1 MSSNIMS
8 SNIPHKPAI
17 TRVPIHELIAQRWS
31 PVAFDPQRPVSRAQL
46 IALLEAARWA
56 PSCFG
61 DQPWR
66 YIVWDR
72 FTDPAAWEQ
81 AQNCLTPGNQDWARN
96 PPILMLSLAGSVFS
110 ATGKPNRWAQH
121 DTGAASENICLQ
133 ATALGLMA
141 HQMGGFDADKA
152 RALFGIPEDYTA
164 MAMIAVGYQGTS
176 DVLNDKLREREAAA
190 RERRPLGE
198 KFFAGAWGE
207 SVHID

>member
-1 MSSNIMS
+1 LSSY
-8 SNIPHKPAI
+8 IPHKPAI
-17 TRVPIHELIAQRWS
+17 TRVPIHDLIAQRWS
-31 PVAFDPQRPVSRAQL
+31 PVAFDAQRPVSRAQL

-72 FTDPAAWEQ
+72 FTDAAAWEQ
-81 AQNCLTPGNQDWARN
+81 AQSCLTPGNQNWAHN

-110 ATGKPNRWAQH
+110 ANGNPNRWAQH

-141 HQMGGFDADKA
+141 HQMGGFDVDQA
-152 RALFGIPEDYTA
+152 RTLFGIPADYTP
-164 MAMIAVGYQGTS
+164 MAMIAVGYQSTS
-176 DVLNDKLREREAAA
+176 EGLNDKLRQREAAA
-190 RERRPLGE
+190 RARRPLE
-198 KFFAGAWGE
+198 EMFFADVWGRALE
-207 SVHID
+207 VG

>member
-1 MSSNIMS
+1 MSSSILR
-8 SNIPHKPAI
+8 KPAI
-17 TRVPIHELIAQRWS
+17 TGLPIHDLIARRWS
-31 PVAFDPQRPVSRAQL
+31 PVAFDAQRPVSHSQL
-46 IALLEAARWA
+46 MALLEAARWA

-72 FTDPAAWEQ
+72 FTDAAAWEL
-81 AQNCLTPGNQDWARN
+81 AYSCLTPGNQEWARN

-110 ATGKPNRWAQH
+110 ANGKPNRWAQH

-152 RALFGIPEDYTA
+152 RTLFGIPDDYTA
-164 MAMIAVGYQGTS
+164 MAMIAVGYHGTPAGLS
-176 DVLNDKLREREAAA
+176 DRLRLREAAA
-190 RERRPLGE
+190 RVRRPLGE
-198 KFFAGAWGE
+198 IFFKDVWGRAVEGA
-207 SVHID
+207 

>member
-1 MSSNIMS
+1 MSN
-8 SNIPHKPAI
+8 NIPPKPAI
-17 TRVPIHELIAQRWS
+17 TRAPIHDLIAQRWS
-31 PVAFDPQRPVSRAQL
+31 PVAYDAQRSVNHEQL

-72 FTDPAAWEQ
+72 FADAAAWEQ
-81 AQNCLTPGNQDWARN
+81 AQSCLAPGNQDWASN
-96 PPILMLSLAGSVFS
+96 PPILMLSLAGSVFG
-110 ATGKPNRWAQH
+110 ANGKPNRWAQH

-152 RALFGIPEDYTA
+152 RTLFGIPADYTP
-164 MAMIAVGYQGTS
+164 MAMIAVGYQSAPDG
-176 DVLNDKLREREAAA
+176 LNDKLRERDSAVRA
-190 RERRPLGE
+190 RRPLE
-198 KFFAGAWGE
+198 EIFFAGVWGRAVE
-207 SVHID
+207 VG

>member
-1 MSSNIMS
+1 MS

-17 TRVPIHELIAQRWS
+17 THVPIHDLIAQRWS
-31 PVAFDPQRPVSRAQL
+31 PVAFDPQRPVSHAQL

-66 YIVWDR
+66 YIIWDR
-72 FTDPAAWEQ
+72 FTDAVAWAQ
-81 AQNCLTPGNQDWARN
+81 AQSCLTPGNQDWAHN

-110 ATGKPNRWAQH
+110 ANGMPNRWAQH

-152 RALFGIPEDYTA
+152 RTLFDIPANYTP

-176 DVLNDKLREREAAA
+176 ESLNDKLREREAAA
-190 RERRPLGE
+190 RSRRPLE
-198 KFFAGAWGE
+198 EMFFADVWGRALE
-207 SVHID
+207 VG